1 MNVVDCD
8 ILVTSENHQ
17 RIMEHLFPGDQD
29 EHGAIL
35 RAGIVRNGSFLRL
48 LIQDVHPAQFGTD
61 YVNGRYG
68 YRALAPP
75 FIHREILR
83 CRDAGLAY
91 LAVHN
96 HYKSGRHVE
105 FSRIDLD
112 SHERGY
118 PALLDIGRGIP
129 VGALVYGRHSVA
141 ADVWLPDGTRRS
153 LGTYRVVGHD
163 ITRLYSQQRQESES
177 DTEHDRQMRMFGA
190 AGQHILQASKV
201 AVVGL
206 GGVGSLVAEYLARL
220 GVGNLVLIDPDEI
233 ESTNLSRVVGAT
245 QVDVESGQLKTQIA
259 VRHMREMAV
268 HAKLQ
273 PIAGD
278 VSSRSVAQVLRDCD
292 FIFLAADSMRARL
305 VVNALAHQY
314 LIPAIQ
320 MGAKIRRGN
329 CGNLED
335 AMCAVRHIRPGT
347 GCLWCNGLIDSTQ
360 LAIEAKSD
368 SERKE
373 QAYGVQE
380 PNPSVITLN
389 AVAAAHAVNDF
400 LFDFLGLRTGDVET
414 AYHHFHFHR
423 GRVQR
428 VMPRKSL
435 ECGECVHRLAMGDA
449 LDLPVVEG

>member
-1 MNVVDCD
+1 MTLGDCD
-8 ILVTSENHQ
+8 ILATSGDHQ

-35 RAGIVRNGSFLRL
+35 RAGIVRTGSSLRL
-48 LIQDVHPAQFGTD
+48 LIQDVHPAEFATD
-61 YVNGRYG
+61 YVPGRFG
-68 YRALAPP
+68 YRALTPT
-75 FIHREILR
+75 FINREILQ

-96 HYKSGRHVE
+96 HNGSDRRVK
-105 FSRIDLD
+105 FSRVDLE

-118 PALLDIGRGIP
+118 PALLDIGRGVP
-129 VGALVYGRHSVA
+129 VGALVYGRRSVA
-141 ADVWLPDGTRRS
+141 ADIWLPDGSRRS
-153 LGTYRVVGHD
+153 LGTYRVVGHQS
-163 ITRLYSQQRQESES
+163 TRLYSQRPRNRES
-177 DTEHDRQMRMFGA
+177 DPEHDRQVRMFGA

-206 GGVGSLVAEYLARL
+206 GGVGSLVAEYLSRL

-233 ESTNLSRVVGAT
+233 ESSNLSRVVGAT
-245 QVDVESGQLKTQIA
+245 RVDVEVGQMKTQIA
-259 VRHMREMAV
+259 VRHAREMGI
-268 HAKLQ
+268 HATLQ
-273 PIAGD
+273 PIPGD
-278 VSSRSVAQVLRDCD
+278 VSRHSVAQVLRDCD

-320 MGAKIRRGN
+320 MGVKIRRGE
-329 CGNLED
+329 GGTLED

-347 GCLWCNGLIDSTQ
+347 GCLWCNGLIDPSQ

-373 QAYGVQE
+373 QAYGVRE

-400 LFDFLGLRTGDVET
+400 LFEFLGLRTGDVEA
-414 AYHHFHFHR
+414 AYHHYHFQR
-423 GRVQR
+423 DKAQR
-428 VMPRKSL
+428 VIPRRSPD
-435 ECGECVHRLAMGDA
+435 CRECVHRLAMGDA
-449 LDLPVVEG
+449 LELPVVEG

>member
-1 MNVVDCD
+1 MSGGNCD
-8 ILVTSENHQ
+8 ILVTTGLHQ
-17 RIMEHLFPGDQD
+17 QIINHLFPGDLD

-35 RAGIVRNGSFLRL
+35 RAGIVRNGSSLRL
-48 LIQDVHPAQFGTD
+48 LVQHVQLAEFGTD
-61 YVNGRYG
+61 YVAGRYG
-68 YRALAPP
+68 YRALAPT
-75 FIHREILR
+75 FIHREILQ
-83 CRDAGLAY
+83 CRDSGLAY

-96 HYKSGRHVE
+96 HGSDRHVD
-105 FSRIDLD
+105 FSRVDLE

-118 PALLDIGRGIP
+118 PALLDIGRGVP
-129 VGALVYGRHSVA
+129 VGALVYGQRSVA
-141 ADVWLPDGTRRS
+141 ADIWLPDGSRRT
-153 LGTYRVVGHD
+153 LGSYRVVGRD
-163 ITRLYSQQRQESES
+163 FTRLYSQPCPEHQSEA
-177 DTEHDRQMRMFGA
+177 EYDRQVRMFGV
-190 AGQHILQASKV
+190 AGQHILRASKV

-220 GVGNLVLIDPDEI
+220 GVGNLVLVDPDEI

-245 QVDVESGQLKTQIA
+245 RVDVETRQLKTQIA
-259 VRHMREMAV
+259 LRHAREMAIDTT
-268 HAKLQ
+268 LT

-278 VSSRSVAQVLRDCD
+278 VARDSVAQVLRDCD

-314 LIPAIQ
+314 LIPAVQ
-320 MGAKIRRGN
+320 MGAKIRSGD
-329 CGNLED
+329 GGKLED

-347 GCLWCNGLIDSTQ
+347 GCLWCNGLIDPTQ

-400 LFDFLGLRTGDVET
+400 LFDFLGLRTGNLE
-414 AYHHFHFHR
+414 AGYQHFQFDR
-423 GRVQR
+423 GKAQHVI
-428 VMPRKSL
+428 PRRDA
-435 ECGECVHRLAMGDA
+435 ECRECVHRLAMGDV
-449 LDLPVVEG
+449 LELPVVEG

>member
-1 MNVVDCD
+1 MSGGECD
-8 ILVTSENHQ
+8 ILVTAAFHK
-17 RIMEHLFPGDQD
+17 RIMEHLFPGDGD

-35 RAGIVRNGSFLRL
+35 RAGIVRNGSSLRL
-48 LIQDVHPAQFGTD
+48 LVQHVQPAEFGTD
-61 YVNGRYG
+61 YVAGRYG
-68 YRALAPP
+68 YRALTPT

-83 CRDAGLAY
+83 CRDSGLAY

-96 HYKSGRHVE
+96 HGSDRNVE
-105 FSRIDLD
+105 FSRVDRE

-118 PALLDIGRGIP
+118 PALLDIGRGVP
-129 VGALVYGRHSVA
+129 VGALVYGRRSVE
-141 ADVWLPDGTRRS
+141 ADIWLPDGSRRT
-153 LGTYRVVGHD
+153 LGSYRVIGHE
-163 ITRLYSQQRQESES
+163 ISRLYSQPRREGES
-177 DTEHDRQMRMFGA
+177 DTEHDRQARMFGA
-190 AGQHILQASKV
+190 AGQHVLRASKV
-201 AVVGL
+201 AVIGL

-233 ESTNLSRVVGAT
+233 ESSNLSRVVGAT
-245 QVDVESGQLKTQIA
+245 GVDVEAGQLKTQIA
-259 VRHMREMAV
+259 VRHAREMAID
-268 HAKLQ
+268 AILE

-278 VSSRSVAQVLRDCD
+278 VARHSVAQVLRDCD

-314 LIPAIQ
+314 LIPAVQ
-320 MGAKIRRGN
+320 MGAKIRRRDDGK
-329 CGNLED
+329 LED

-347 GCLWCNGLIDSTQ
+347 GCLWCNGLIDPTQ

-400 LFDFLGLRTGDVET
+400 LFDFLGLRTGDVEA
-414 AYHHFHFHR
+414 AYQHFHFDR
-423 GRVQR
+423 GKAQR
-428 VMPRKSL
+428 VVPRRDS
-435 ECGECVHRLAMGDA
+435 ECRECVQRLAMGDA
-449 LDLPVVEG
+449 LELPVVEG